1 MAAKTQV
8 FKVGGMSCN
17 HCVNAVK
24 SAVSALGVDD
34 VDVELK
40 SGNVTVS
47 YDPGKVTEEAIKKA
61 IEEEGYTVE

>member
-8 FKVGGMSCN
+8 LKVSGMSCN

-24 SAVSALGVDD
+24 SAVSSLGVDS
-34 VDVELK
+34 VEVELK

-47 YDPGKVTEEAIKKA
+47 YDTDKVTEEAIKNA
-61 IEEEGYTVE
+61 IVEEGYTEE

>member
-1 MAAKTQV
+1 VK
-8 FKVGGMSCN
+8 
-17 HCVNAVK
+17 AVT

>member
-1 MAAKTQV
+1 
-8 FKVGGMSCN
+8 MSCN